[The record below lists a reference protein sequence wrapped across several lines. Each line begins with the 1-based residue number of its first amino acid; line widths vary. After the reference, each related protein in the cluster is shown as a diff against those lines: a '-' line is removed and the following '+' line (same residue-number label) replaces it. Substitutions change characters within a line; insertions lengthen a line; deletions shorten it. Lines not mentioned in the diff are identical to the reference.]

1 MDGFGLLEAIRAD
14 PHLAG
19 LPVILMT
26 SRDSPG
32 DVQRGMELGATAY
45 LTKQGFDQQTL
56 LAAIGQLI

>member
-1 MDGFGLLEAIRAD
+1 LS
-14 PHLAG
+14 G

-32 DVQRGMELGATAY
+32 DVQRGMELGASAY
-45 LTKQGFDQQTL
+45 LTKQGFDQHAL